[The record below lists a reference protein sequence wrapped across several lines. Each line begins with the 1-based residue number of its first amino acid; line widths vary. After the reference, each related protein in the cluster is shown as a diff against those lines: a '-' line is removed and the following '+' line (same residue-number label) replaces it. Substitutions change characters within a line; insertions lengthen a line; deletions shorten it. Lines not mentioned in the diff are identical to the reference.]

1 MEISGYKL
9 CWVMLMVFDSFQGM
23 QVSAFRGDELTITL
37 AIIGGEPSTY
47 VLIDRKE
54 LCVAGLITDLIE

>member
-1 MEISGYKL
+1 
-9 CWVMLMVFDSFQGM
+9 MLMVFDSFQGM

-54 LCVAGLITDLIE
+54 LCMAGLITDLIE